1 MAGAARGCRGRG
13 SAPQPHSDMAGA
25 RDNCSCPTT
34 DGPGRTGRK
43 QPSIFHACYHAVL
56 LSSSCKRTS
65 EVDEPIWLCPK
76 HLLGGGSFRLPGFV
90 LLEMS
95 LGAIPWLPP
104 GPSSAFPGQLG
115 RKLWRVGVGA
125 TVVSLVL
132 SLGMGHPRGRARLQM
147 AS

>member
-1 MAGAARGCRGRG
+1 M
-13 SAPQPHSDMAGA
+13 SP
-25 RDNCSCPTT
+25 
-34 DGPGRTGRK
+34 
-43 QPSIFHACYHAVL
+43 Y
-56 LSSSCKRTS
+56 
-65 EVDEPIWLCPK
+65 
-76 HLLGGGSFRLPGFV
+76 GFV
-90 LLEMS
+90 QNICWVEGVSACLASCFSEMS